1 MHVGLKVARLAV
13 WGAALTLAALRVKQL
28 CYEAADSACSTAR
41 ASWVLQLSQR
51 GNIARLR
58 DTGMNCA
65 PTTQEDTGL
74 EIAVPA
80 VEEGGDDLT
89 FSDASDDMYRSVDY
103 VGVG

>member
-1 MHVGLKVARLAV
+1 
-13 WGAALTLAALRVKQL
+13 
-28 CYEAADSACSTAR
+28 
-41 ASWVLQLSQR
+41 
-51 GNIARLR
+51 
-58 DTGMNCA
+58 MNCA
-65 PTTQEDTGL
+65 PTTQEDIGL